1 MKKRSLI
8 AFGLFI
14 LLTTITFTQNINIQ
28 KFNIQEID
36 IQNSDLL
43 KKDEIRKSLN
53 SIYNKNLLFLKNSE
67 IEAKLKENSFIES
80 FNIKKIYPNTLKIKI
95 FEKKPIAILIHKKK
109 KFYLSE
115 RIELIEYKSLPNYQN
130 LPYVFG
136 DINKFKIFY
145 KNLNEI
151 NFPFNQIKKYTLY
164 EINRWDI
171 ETKNN
176 NIIKLPPKNYKK
188 SLKNYLDLI
197 NKNEFR
203 KYKIFDYRIK
213 NQLILK

>member
-109 KFYLSE
+109 KIL
-115 RIELIEYKSLPNYQN
+115 
-130 LPYVFG
+130 
-136 DINKFKIFY
+136 
-145 KNLNEI
+145 
-151 NFPFNQIKKYTLY
+151 
-164 EINRWDI
+164 
-171 ETKNN
+171 
-176 NIIKLPPKNYKK
+176 
-188 SLKNYLDLI
+188 LK
-197 NKNEFR
+197 
-203 KYKIFDYRIK
+203 
-213 NQLILK
+213 